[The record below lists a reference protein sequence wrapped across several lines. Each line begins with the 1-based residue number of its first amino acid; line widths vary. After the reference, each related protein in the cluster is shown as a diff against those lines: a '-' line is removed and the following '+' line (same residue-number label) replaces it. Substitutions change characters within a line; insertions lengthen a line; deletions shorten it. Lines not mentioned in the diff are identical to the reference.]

1 MAAEKSDAI
10 VLRVVEFSETSVV
23 ATLFTRDFGKIS
35 ALAKGARRPKSP
47 FEAALDLLAVCRIV
61 FLHKT
66 SDALD
71 LLTEARLE
79 RRFRAAT
86 RDLSRLYAGYYVAEL
101 LNELTDAGDPHPEL
115 FQAADQTLYG
125 LDTDQAVP
133 GTVLRFELTALR
145 LLGHLPLLDA
155 CVGCGQRVVTGGP
168 LAFGQQAGGVLCER
182 CRVGQRQVVRVSG
195 GVIDILRQFSSAK
208 DVSPMSLDAIFS
220 SRDGRRVRGELRGV
234 LNRYLAN
241 LIGRKPRLHSYL
253 GLLAE

>member
-1 MAAEKSDAI
+1 MSAEKSHAI
-10 VLRVVEFSETSVV
+10 VLRVVDFSETSVV
-23 ATLFTRDFGKIS
+23 TTLFTRDFGKIG

-66 SDALD
+66 SDGLD

-101 LNELTDAGDPHPEL
+101 LNDLTDTGDPHPEL
-115 FQAADQTLYG
+115 FQAADQALYG

-133 GTVLRFELTALR
+133 STVLWFELTALR
-145 LLGHLPLLDA
+145 LLGHLPSLEV
-155 CVGCGQRVVTGGP
+155 CVGCGQRVAARGR
-168 LAFGQQAGGVLCER
+168 LAFGQLAGGVLCER
-182 CRVGQRQVVRVSG
+182 CRVGQRQVVRVSAD
-195 GVIDILRQFSSAK
+195 VIEVLRQFSAEENACGMTL
-208 DVSPMSLDAIFS
+208 DVD
-220 SRDGRRVRGELRGV
+220 RRVGGELRGV

-241 LIGRKPRLHSYL
+241 LIGRRPRLHSYL